1 MLDEI
6 IKREDVSKLLEDIC
20 NSARYYDKKSSNSMG
35 YQMYFGVEQILFL
48 FYGALFKYKIIID
61 DMSYFDEFFDQIDKL
76 IRRIDNFYDIS
87 KGINRIIG
95 KICSFKFGIKD
106 TEDKNIKKKLI
117 KYIYNVYFVEG
128 YYIHGYSSRYY
139 RDILEK
145 GFVIEN
151 YNNLYTR
158 FIKIQNILNKKG
170 YGSILD
176 KNFSEKK
183 VEFTDS
189 FLLGCYYSV
198 NSPMFFSNLLC
209 RNEFVSE
216 EYSDEYSKNNYNS
229 CLKNLNKVIRG
240 LKLNEFNKR
249 LFINTFKSEW
259 ILIDKDNSKIS
270 LMLVPRKLFVNSLLD
285 IDKFIEDNIELSYVE
300 MVSRLLSQKNTIVA
314 TSDIDKKN
322 ITLINLDGY
331 KKYVKEEK
339 KETLKSELERTF
351 ITSDDEFAFS
361 NTYGKVS
368 LLLLIGTVLI
378 MLGVI
383 LTILKF
389 S

>member
-1 MLDEI
+1 
-6 IKREDVSKLLEDIC
+6 
-20 NSARYYDKKSSNSMG
+20 
-35 YQMYFGVEQILFL
+35 
-48 FYGALFKYKIIID
+48 
-61 DMSYFDEFFDQIDKL
+61 
-76 IRRIDNFYDIS
+76 
-87 KGINRIIG
+87 
-95 KICSFKFGIKD
+95 
-106 TEDKNIKKKLI
+106 
-117 KYIYNVYFVEG
+117 
-128 YYIHGYSSRYY
+128 
-139 RDILEK
+139 
-145 GFVIEN
+145 
-151 YNNLYTR
+151 
-158 FIKIQNILNKKG
+158 
-170 YGSILD
+170 
-176 KNFSEKK
+176 
-183 VEFTDS
+183 
-189 FLLGCYYSV
+189 
-198 NSPMFFSNLLC
+198 MFFSNLLC
-209 RNEFVSE
+209 RIEFVSE

-300 MVSRLLSQKNTIVA
+300 MVSRLLSQKNNIVA

-322 ITLINLDGY
+322 ITLINLDWY